1 MPAAEKRSPPGRG
14 AAEPR
19 AGERPRPRNSTGP
32 EQESDPGRG
41 VTAGAGRGAVRVD
54 RPSRL
59 KPAEGVPAEEAAV
72 IAAGRV
78 GAAVTPD
85 RIE

>member
-1 MPAAEKRSPPGRG
+1 MAAAEKEIRPGRG

-19 AGERPRPRNSTGP
+19 AGD
-32 EQESDPGRG
+32 DPGRG
-41 VTAGAGRGAVRVD
+41 VPADAGGARPFD

-59 KPAEGVPAEEAAV
+59 KPAEGVPADEAAV
-72 IAAGRV
+72 IAANQV
-78 GAAVTPD
+78 EAAVAPD